1 MSKPTFLLGVGCQ
14 KAGTSWLHDYLARNS
29 RVRLSQPKELHVLDA
44 MLRPDLFLNFYW
56 GDMAQLN
63 GQGLHEKLGRAVV
76 NNKGYKATAK
86 MRLEMM
92 AKPQAYID
100 YFKTLSEGV
109 SVVGEITPS
118 YAAFSAEDYSFI
130 RDLLEPH
137 FDLKIVALLRDPVKR
152 AFSAVRHFRNI
163 NGEKFPVAFR
173 GDDNWLFER
182 LYQSPYIAARAD
194 YPSWLDNLDQA
205 FRPGQVYIG
214 FYETLFTEA
223 TVTEICAFLGV
234 APHPADFG
242 RRVND
247 GSKPSVLD
255 SALAQRAR
263 QAYAPIYDYCAKR
276 FGAEKMAGIWTYPEW
291 KAEQGG
297 KVLAQ

>member
-1 MSKPTFLLGVGCQ
+1 
-14 KAGTSWLHDYLARNS
+14 
-29 RVRLSQPKELHVLDA
+29 
-44 MLRPDLFLNFYW
+44 
-56 GDMAQLN
+56 MAN
-63 GQGLHEKLGRAVV
+63 
-76 NNKGYKATAK
+76 
-86 MRLEMM
+86 
-92 AKPQAYID
+92 PQAYID
-100 YFKTLSEGV
+100 YFKTLSKDV

-118 YAAFSAEDYSFI
+118 YAAFSAEDYIFI
-130 RDLLEPH
+130 KDLIEPH

-182 LYQSPYIAARAD
+182 LYESPYIAARAD

-205 FRPGQVYIG
+205 FRPEQVYIG

-223 TVTEICAFLGV
+223 TVAEICAFLGV
-234 APHPADFG
+234 APHPADFAK
-242 RRVND
+242 RVND

-255 SALAQRAR
+255 PALAARAR

-276 FGAEKMAGIWTYPEW
+276 FGAEKMAGIWNYPQREAATEARIP
-291 KAEQGG
+291 AE
-297 KVLAQ
+297 